1 MMPLPETFLKV
12 LTPFAC
18 LFTRPT
24 WQKVQVLLV
33 GAILTPRKRTVTAAL
48 RVMGLAEQNSFATYH
63 QVLNRASWSAF
74 KASRILLDLLLRA
87 FDPGG
92 PLVFGIDETL
102 ERRWGA
108 KINAKG
114 IYRDT
119 VRSSHSHFV
128 KCSGLRWITLM
139 WLTPIPWAQRVWA
152 LPVLTALAPSERY
165 CQERGIRHKKLTDW
179 ARQILLLL
187 RRWLPD
193 RKIIVVADSGYSVL
207 NLLHTCQKLPN
218 PITMVTRLRLD
229 AALYEPAPPRRKGQ
243 VGRPRLK
250 GKRLPTLASLLNSP
264 KTAWQLVKAS
274 WYEDKQRS
282 LEIASGT
289 AVWFHNGKAPV
300 PIRWLLIRD
309 PEGEFDPQA
318 LLCTDLDTDPLQ
330 IVMWFVLRWRLE
342 VTFQEARKHL
352 GVETQRQWSELAI
365 ARTTPVLFGLF
376 SWVTL
381 AAHTLQQESG
391 LPTRNAAWYL
401 KALPTFSDALALVR
415 QRLWR
420 CSGIFFM
427 SPRASEVTEI
437 PTPLIDRFVDTLCYA
452 A

>member
-1 MMPLPETFLKV
+1 MPLPETFLKV

-33 GAILTPRKRTVTAAL
+33 GTILTPRKRTVTAAL

-114 IYRDT
+114 IYRDA

-229 AALYEPAPPRRKGQ
+229 AALYEPAPPRRKG
-243 VGRPRLK
+243 
-250 GKRLPTLASLLNSP
+250 
-264 KTAWQLVKAS
+264 
-274 WYEDKQRS
+274 
-282 LEIASGT
+282 
-289 AVWFHNGKAPV
+289 
-300 PIRWLLIRD
+300 
-309 PEGEFDPQA
+309 
-318 LLCTDLDTDPLQ
+318 
-330 IVMWFVLRWRLE
+330 
-342 VTFQEARKHL
+342 
-352 GVETQRQWSELAI
+352 
-365 ARTTPVLFGLF
+365 
-376 SWVTL
+376 
-381 AAHTLQQESG
+381 
-391 LPTRNAAWYL
+391 
-401 KALPTFSDALALVR
+401 
-415 QRLWR
+415 
-420 CSGIFFM
+420 
-427 SPRASEVTEI
+427 
-437 PTPLIDRFVDTLCYA
+437 
-452 A
+452 